1 MMFKRVS
8 TLLSACA
15 LAAVMVVLSGTGAQA
30 APMVVF
36 NTTGDFG
43 GSGNTIT
50 FGGVEGGLNTMT
62 LTYAGTPNDLDLVD
76 GVTNA
81 NFGDIQMTT
90 VGNYTGAVNTTFT
103 LTIEQTQP
111 TVGSSSAFTGNITGS
126 FARIDATNFQL
137 VFSTNAT
144 TIGDVGYFL
153 SPFYFLVPPTSGANG
168 RAVAG
173 NTTIQGQV
181 TYAGDKEIPVP
192 EPATMI
198 LIGTGLLAA
207 FRARRSVTA

>member
-15 LAAVMVVLSGTGAQA
+15 LAGVMVVMSGTQAQA

-43 GSGNTIT
+43 GGGNSIT
-50 FGGVEGGLNTMT
+50 FGGIEGGLNTMT
-62 LTYAGTPNDLDLVD
+62 LTYAGTPNDLDLAD
-76 GVTNA
+76 GFTNA

-90 VGNYTGAVNTTFT
+90 VGNYTGPVNTTFT
-103 LTIEQTQP
+103 LTIAQTEP
-111 TVGSSSAFTGNITGS
+111 TVGSSSAVTGSITGS
-126 FARIDATNFQL
+126 FARVDATNFQL
-137 VFSTNAT
+137 LFTTNAT
-144 TIGDVGYFL
+144 TIGTVGYFL

-168 RAVAG
+168 GAVAG

-181 TYAGDKEIPVP
+181 TYRDDRDVPVP

-207 FRARRSVTA
+207 FRARRKSA